1 MNRTTRINSNFAVCA
16 LLFASAAALG
26 GQAASNSD
34 SYEGVSNPPAND
46 EIVVTTISQ
55 AKPPAG
61 KPVIQTS
68 TQTTGTQT
76 QTGTQAA
83 SVASSRD
90 DAAVPGNDD
99 GIVQG
104 TPQVAATTQPTL
116 SERTQVADA
125 DGDIVHPR
133 KLGPGEL
140 GEGTVINV
148 RLLNR
153 LSTATSEKGEAFRTQ
168 VASDVL
174 RDGQVLIPAGSEI
187 DGRVVEVSSGR
198 VGSSGTM
205 HLRPETIIL
214 SNGSRFHLHA
224 ETTGTNGS
232 RARVEEEGGIRAESR
247 IKRDSIEY
255 GGAVGA
261 GAATGAVV
269 GGPVGALTGSL
280 IGAGVVTA
288 HLLVSHPQAVLE
300 TGTMIQFTLSEP
312 LRMVSETRAEN

>member
-1 MNRTTRINSNFAVCA
+1 MNRTTRMNSNFAVCA
-16 LLFASAAALG
+16 LLFASAAALS
-26 GQAASNSD
+26 GQTASNSD
-34 SYEGVSNPPAND
+34 PYEGTSNPPAND

-61 KPVIQTS
+61 KPAIQTAS
-68 TQTTGTQT
+68 RT
-76 QTGTQAA
+76 QTGTQTTSAT
-83 SVASSRD
+83 SSSD
-90 DAAVPGNDD
+90 EAVTGNDD
-99 GIVQG
+99 GIVHG
-104 TPQVAATTQPTL
+104 APQVAVPAQPAL
-116 SERTQVADA
+116 SERTQAADA

-133 KLGPGEL
+133 KLAPGEL

-168 VASDVL
+168 VATDVL

-214 SNGSRFHLHA
+214 SDGSRFQLHA
-224 ETTGTNGS
+224 ETTGTTGS
-232 RARVEEEGGIRAESR
+232 KARVEEEGGIRAESR
-247 IKRDSIEY
+247 IKRDSLEY

-261 GAATGAVV
+261 GATTGAVL

-300 TGTMIQFTLSEP
+300 TGTMIQFTLSES